1 MTFSGVNYA
10 AVVIAALAGFGLG
23 AVWYMVLGGVWL
35 RAIGKTRGELDQ
47 GAGAAK
53 ALPFVIALVALLVM
67 ASMLAGIMGHL
78 GSVTVRGGLIT
89 GFFCW
94 LGFVITTMGVNH
106 AFGQRQA
113 DADTHRWRA
122 LARRVAH
129 PGRRHRRL
137 WRLGGRNRSG
147 LSKK

>member
-10 AVVIAALAGFGLG
+10 AVVIATLAGFGLG

-35 RAIGKTRGELDQ
+35 RTIGKTRDELDQ
-47 GAGAAK
+47 GTGASK

-106 AFGQRQA
+106 AFG
-113 DADTHRWRA
+113 RA
-122 LARRVAH
+122 KPMLTLIDGGHWLAVLLIQGAVI
-129 PGRRHRRL
+129 GAF
-137 WRLGGRNRSG
+137 GV
-147 LSKK
+147 